1 MACPSRIRASV
12 FCSVKLLAID
22 TSTELCSAALWLEG
36 AVAADAVH
44 AGQRH
49 SDLLLPMIDK
59 LLRGAGIDVH
69 GLDAIAF
76 GEGPGSFTGLRIACG
91 VAQGLAFGAR
101 LPVVGI
107 GTLVAMAEASG
118 ANEAVCCLDARMRQV
133 YFAAYR
139 RTAGGWETVRAPGV
153 HAPESVPTLPAGSWT
168 GCGNGF
174 TVYAQA
180 LRTKLGAALEA
191 VAPIELPHARE
202 IAILAAAEM
211 ARGGGRPAAEAV
223 PVYVRDKVALTIEE
237 QP

>member
-1 MACPSRIRASV
+1 
-12 FCSVKLLAID
+12 VKLLAID
-22 TSTELCSAALWLEG
+22 TSTELCSVALWAAGE
-36 AVAADAVH
+36 VVADAVH

-49 SDLLLPMIDK
+49 SELLLPMIDK
-59 LLRGAGIDVH
+59 LLRGAGLDLH

-91 VAQGLAFGAR
+91 VAQGLAFGAS

-139 RTAGGWETVRAPGV
+139 RTAGVWETVRAPGV
-153 HAPESVPTLPAGSWT
+153 HAPESVPALPAGSWT

-174 TVYAQA
+174 TVYAEA
-180 LRTKLGAALEA
+180 LRANLGPALAA

-202 IAILAAAEM
+202 IAILGAAEM